1 MRSVDVNVHRR
12 KTVLKTLID
21 EALRGEVIT
30 FIKFV
35 TADDTENARIALQT
49 SRVELDTIQQV
60 CDACESALWIFQR
73 NASHNAM
80 DLITQR
86 EQIIRQVTSV
96 LAGDTGD

>member
-12 KTVLKTLID
+12 EPVLKTLID

-35 TADDTENARIALQT
+35 TANDTENARIAFQT
-49 SRVELDTIQQV
+49 SRVELDPIQQM
-60 CDACESALWIFQR
+60 CDARESALWIFQ
-73 NASHNAM
+73 SHAPDDSM

-86 EQIIRQVTSV
+86 EQILRQITSV
-96 LAGDTGD
+96 LGGDTGD